1 MPTSLYQLESCLL
14 GMHRKL
20 TGGLY
25 AIIALNFTINVDK
38 RLFYPAFR
46 SNSTT

>member
-1 MPTSLYQLESCLL
+1 
-14 GMHRKL
+14 
-20 TGGLY
+20 LY

-46 SNSTT
+46 LNSTT